1 MTFSSGEE
9 QMDKTRNAERFARAY
24 VKLNEG
30 EKATFSRIAN
40 KLLSSSFLCERK
52 ENDRSDYYDCQ
63 NHLSLYQDYFMILDY
78 EVAHYEN
85 DRVIQLRSL
94 EHYNH
99 LNLKLN
105 ESVLLLLLRKLY
117 ARHAREI
124 SLNENITVT
133 VEEVHDA
140 VMETGFLNKRLN
152 KTDFREIIR
161 LFKRFSLLD
170 NIGDIDRDESML
182 VLYPTLNHAV
192 PYEDLSELSMR
203 IRKYGREEESSKTT
217 DEDTSD

>member
-1 MTFSSGEE
+1 
-9 QMDKTRNAERFARAY
+9 
-24 VKLNEG
+24 
-30 EKATFSRIAN
+30 
-40 KLLSSSFLCERK
+40 
-52 ENDRSDYYDCQ
+52 
-63 NHLSLYQDYFMILDY
+63 MILDY

-203 IRKYGREEESSKTT
+203 IRKYGREEESSETT